1 MRLSPPDQH
10 LLGAVLKRV
19 SRSFYLT
26 LAILPRAVRSQIG
39 LAYLLARAADTI
51 ADTGKLED
59 GVRLECLRLLKGQ
72 LWGSTADLAQIK
84 KIQAQVLTKQSN
96 PDERRLL
103 EELEGCFRIYQKFS
117 PTDRSQVAQVLSVL
131 IGGMEFDLHQFP
143 QKTEGQAVRALQA
156 IHDFEYYTYAVA
168 GCVGEFWTKMVC
180 SHLPGFRGW
189 DQACMIPLA
198 IRYGKGLQMVNIL
211 RDLPR
216 DLRNGRCYIPTVL
229 LDQVSLTPQQL
240 LDETSAHAFRPL
252 FRKLIQEARDHL
264 DQGWRYTMAIPRL
277 EIRLRLACMWPI
289 LIGIRTLQQLSV
301 SPLVLSPNSPIKIA
315 RSDVYQIVA
324 STGLTGGCGT
334 VGTAYWGYWR
344 KRII

>member
-1 MRLSPPDQH
+1 MRLSPADQL
-10 LLGAVLKRV
+10 LLGDVLKRV

-51 ADTGKLED
+51 ADSGELED
-59 GVRLECLRLLKGQ
+59 VVRLECLRHLKGQ
-72 LWGSTADLAQIK
+72 LWGSAPDLGQIHQ
-84 KIQAQVLTKQSN
+84 IQARVLTKQSD

-103 EELEGCFRIYQKFS
+103 GELAGCFRIYQKFS
-117 PTDRSQVAQVLSVL
+117 PTDRSQIAQVLSVL

-143 QKTEGQAVRALQA
+143 KKDGQTVRALQA

-180 SHLPGFRGW
+180 SHLPGFRRW
-189 DQACMIPLA
+189 DQSCMIPLG

-229 LDQVSLTPQQL
+229 LDQVSLAPHQL
-240 LDETSAHAFRPL
+240 LNETSAGAFRPL

-264 DQGWRYTMAIPRL
+264 DQGWRYTMAIPRM

-315 RSDVYQIVA
+315 RSDVYRIVA
-324 STGLTGGCGT
+324 TTGLTGGCGM

>member
-1 MRLSPPDQH
+1 MRFSPSDQN
-10 LLGAVLKRV
+10 LLGDVLKRV

-51 ADTGKLED
+51 ADTGDLED
-59 GVRLECLRLLKGQ
+59 AVRLECLRLLKGQ
-72 LWGSTADLAQIK
+72 LWGSAPDLAQIQ
-84 KIQAQVLTKQSN
+84 KIQERVLTKQSN

-103 EELEGCFRIYQKFS
+103 EELEGCFRIYQRFS
-117 PTDRSQVAQVLSVL
+117 PTDRSQIAQVLSVL

-143 QKTEGQAVRALQA
+143 KKDGQAVRALQA

-189 DQACMIPLA
+189 DQACMIPLG

-229 LDQVSLTPQQL
+229 LGQVSLAPHQL
-240 LDETSAHAFRPL
+240 LDENSAPAFRPL

-264 DQGWRYTMAIPRL
+264 DQGWRYTMAIPRMQ
-277 EIRLRLACMWPI
+277 IRLRLACMWPI

-315 RSDVYQIVA
+315 RSDVYRIVA

-344 KRII
+344 KRIL

>member
-1 MRLSPPDQH
+1 MRLSPSDQH
-10 LLGAVLKRV
+10 LLGDVLKRV

-51 ADTGKLED
+51 ADTGDLD
-59 GVRLECLRLLKGQ
+59 DAVRLECLRYLKGQ
-72 LWGSTADLAQIK
+72 LWGSTPDLAQIK
-84 KIQAQVLTKQSN
+84 KIQGRVLTTQSN
-96 PDERRLL
+96 PDEGRLL
-103 EELEGCFRIYQKFS
+103 EELEGCFHIYQQFS
-117 PTDRSQVAQVLSVL
+117 PTDRAQIAQVLSVL

-143 QKTEGQAVRALQA
+143 KQKDAPTVRALQA

-189 DQACMIPLA
+189 DQACMIPLG

-229 LDQVSLTPQQL
+229 LDQVSLVPDQL
-240 LDETSAHAFRPL
+240 LDESSTQVFRPL

-264 DQGWRYTMAIPRL
+264 DQGWRYTMAIPCM

-334 VGTAYWGYWR
+334 VGTAY
-344 KRII
+344 